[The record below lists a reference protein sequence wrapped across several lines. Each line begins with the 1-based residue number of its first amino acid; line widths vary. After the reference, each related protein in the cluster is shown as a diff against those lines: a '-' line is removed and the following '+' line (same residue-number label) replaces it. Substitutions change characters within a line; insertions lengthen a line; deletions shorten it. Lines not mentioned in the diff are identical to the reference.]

1 MIREILVFFGIVKG
15 EESLRVVK
23 VEGDQTPPA
32 KGRAKRLKA
41 ERVRKE
47 KLTRIGNKDSDGLI

>member
-1 MIREILVFFGIVKG
+1 MLRNILVFLGIVKG
-15 EESLRVVK
+15 EESVRVVK

-41 ERVRKE
+41 ERQRKDR
-47 KLTRIGNKDSDGLI
+47 LTRIGNKDSNGLV